1 MIANKKSFMIGLA
14 MLASFTIILA
24 IIFMPLFN
32 GQNGLRFLD
41 NLFNS
46 ISKGSAYY
54 VPVVEEEVSTFKGSN
69 LNLAI
74 EIDDKAMVE
83 KSALLL
89 QKAGADVKINGQELK
104 LNGDLAL
111 ILGACLKDSVLMY
124 NNDGES
130 LKAKYNYNEK
140 AVIYNWHNLL
150 SKIDKELTREK
161 NFKDAKVTA
170 LVNHKVVETAYNY
183 YGIVAKTV
191 KESLGALVFSLV
203 FYVFYTLW
211 YGFGLMYIFEGV
223 GLKFDH

>member
-1 MIANKKSFMIGLA
+1 MIANKKSFIIGLA
-14 MLASFTIILA
+14 MLASFAVILA
-24 IIFMPLFN
+24 IIFTPIFN

-54 VPVVEEEVSTFKGSN
+54 VPVVEEEVSTFKGNN

-89 QKAGADVKINGQELK
+89 QKAGADVNINGVELK
-104 LNGDLAL
+104 INGDLAL
-111 ILGACLKDSVLMY
+111 ILQACLKDSVLMY

-203 FYVFYTLW
+203 FYVGYTHGTEL
-211 YGFGLMYIFEGV
+211 GT
-223 GLKFDH
+223 

>member
-1 MIANKKSFMIGLA
+1 MIANKKSFIIGLA
-14 MLASFTIILA
+14 MLASFTIILV
-24 IIFMPLFN
+24 IIFMPIFN
-32 GQNGLRFLD
+32 GHNGLSSLD

-54 VPVVEEEVSTFKGSN
+54 VPAVEEEVSTFKGNN

-89 QKAGADVKINGQELK
+89 QKAGADVKINGAELK
-104 LNGDLAL
+104 INGDIAL
-111 ILGACLKDSVLMY
+111 ILQACLKDSVLMY

-161 NFKDAKVTA
+161 NFKNAKVTA

-191 KESLGALVFSLV
+191 KESMGALIFSLV
-203 FYVFYTLW
+203 FYVLYTLW